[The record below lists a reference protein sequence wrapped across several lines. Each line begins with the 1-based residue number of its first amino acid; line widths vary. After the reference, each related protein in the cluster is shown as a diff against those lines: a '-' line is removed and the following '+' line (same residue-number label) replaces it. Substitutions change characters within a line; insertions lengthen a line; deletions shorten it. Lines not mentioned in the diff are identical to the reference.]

1 MCVVALRRQGNL
13 GGGGGGGSK
22 GGKSRRMFM
31 QILNF
36 DQTIEEVSK

>member
-13 GGGGGGGSK
+13 GGRRGSK
-22 GGKSRRMFM
+22 SGKSRRMFM

>member
-1 MCVVALRRQGNL
+1 MCVVALGRQGNL

>member
-1 MCVVALRRQGNL
+1 MGV
-13 GGGGGGGSK
+13 GGGSK

>member
-1 MCVVALRRQGNL
+1 MCVVALGKQENL
-13 GGGGGGGSK
+13 GGGGSK

>member
-1 MCVVALRRQGNL
+1 MGRGV
-13 GGGGGGGSK
+13 SK